1 MNRQWCHPRRCQME
15 LISAPSL
22 PSFGTQPCA
31 IAELRAVNEAAAL
44 QQQNVPHEAEPPPP
58 PPPVLMNESHCQLP
72 WATDADMRQAIQQAD
87 AECAVTLT
95 PEQREEDER
104 RARRAAYTKRWSPE
118 PHAHEAGL
126 VLGEGDYDDAADLEA
141 SWEKGTGWIF
151 GRWQYS
157 EEEQEA
163 LRKHRVEDARIRSE
177 LRRLNEEVSYESVS
191 CVPLSN
197 SAISFLDYLEAAAA
211 PDAAAAARDGPPTP
225 KPLPPSAP
233 PAPTQAQAASEAAL
247 SVDGVRRT
255 P

>member
-1 MNRQWCHPRRCQME
+1 MNRQWCPPRPCQME

-58 PPPVLMNESHCQLP
+58 PPPVL
-72 WATDADMRQAIQQAD
+72 
-87 AECAVTLT
+87 
-95 PEQREEDER
+95 
-104 RARRAAYTKRWSPE
+104 
-118 PHAHEAGL
+118 
-126 VLGEGDYDDAADLEA
+126 DAADLETP
-141 SWEKGTGWIF
+141 WEEGTDRIL

-163 LRKHRVEDARIRSE
+163 LRKRRAEDARIRSE
-177 LRRLNEEVSYESVS
+177 LRRLNEEASYEPVS

-197 SAISFLDYLEAAAA
+197 SALAFLDYLEAAAA
-211 PDAAAAARDGPPTP
+211 KDTAAAACDGPPTP

>member
-1 MNRQWCHPRRCQME
+1 MNRQRCPPHPCQME

-31 IAELRAVNEAAAL
+31 IAELRAVIEAAAL

-72 WATDADMRQAIQQAD
+72 RATDAEIRQAIQQAD
-87 AECAVTLT
+87 AEFAVTLT

-141 SWEKGTGWIF
+141 SLEKGTDRIL

-163 LRKHRVEDARIRSE
+163 LRKRRAEDARIRSE
-177 LRRLNEEVSYESVS
+177 VRRLNEEAMYESVS

-197 SAISFLDYLEAAAA
+197 SALAFLDYLEAAAA
-211 PDAAAAARDGPPTP
+211 PDAAAAACDGPPTP
-225 KPLPPSAP
+225 KLLPPSAP
-233 PAPTQAQAASEAAL
+233 PAPTQAQAASEAPL
-247 SVDGVRRT
+247 SGDGVRRT